1 MTGVQTCALPISSSE
16 IIVPA
21 SYSLVLNQTGA
32 LPLGGSTLSLSG
44 AGKLKF
50 ENAINVTDGE
60 LEVSS
65 GTLDF
70 VSGGSVA
77 GLTLESATLVLS
89 DDLTVGDNLTTSGT
103 DPTLQLNGTL
113 DLTGTGVQMQLGT
126 GLVLD
131 NVSTSANTGL
141 LLTADATL
149 TRGSPFTLG
158 SINLQNK
165 ALTLGSGTSDMTV
178 TGAVTFGTSSSQ
190 ILTGDADLTLQSAS
204 VLNLADGK
212 LSSTGGTLSLP
223 QGLTLGSGAIFD
235 FSGST
240 AEFSGTLNV
249 GDGTITSSSSSI
261 LELQAASSFTSTD
274 VFTIPT
280 LELNGQGLT
289 LNTSSTHLTLSNP
302 FTVGSSESVDTQ
314 AGSLTLNGS
323 ATLEDNGTIES
334 SAGSLTFN
342 GSVALDSGGKLLLTG
357 GSVAL
362 NSGAAIS
369 GGELKLFDS
378 SLTLAGNVG
387 MTNDSTL
394 SLKNT
399 VINPGSYTIGMTGG
413 TLGLGGTYS
422 DFGAVQTDNTTSLEL
437 NANASITRSA
447 LLEIGGLDLN
457 NFALTLG
464 SATTDLTIQSSLVLD
479 STGSQL
485 ITNVADLILTYPLQ
499 LTAGS
504 ITSTAG
510 TFSLSQGGTL
520 GSSGILDVSGT
531 TLKLSDNLSAESG
544 TLTSN
549 STSVLHLLDD
559 VTLTFNGE
567 KTFKALE
574 HNGKTL
580 TLGSATSDLELIDPL
595 TLNAGTLH
603 TQGADLNLQGALTL
617 DNNSLIDSTGGT
629 LTLGGAVDNSS
640 ELTVPGTAL
649 ALRSDFAITGTLST
663 GTGTTISRNNNELDL
678 SGGLLK
684 LGGDLNLAGTVTD
697 NDTRLILQADATL
710 GNSASTGIGSLD
722 LNGSALTI
730 SMAMTIND
738 PLTLDTAG
746 EQILTGAADLSLN
759 GGISVNAGT
768 LSSSG
773 GTVSASSLSAGAA
786 GTLNFQGGTL
796 SLPGG
801 ATAVSGA

>member
-1 MTGVQTCALPISSSE
+1 MSEFMHTLAKDGHIADAYVAKPASQAIATVVILQEIFGITDHIKDVCKQYAAHGYLAIAPALFDRIKKNIVLDYSSFAEGRDYKMQLQDEQVLLDIAANKTINGPITLQNDADLTIKGSGEYLGDMKLAGGKFRVDSNRDLTGTVSVTASSE

-21 SYSLVLNQTGA
+21 SYSLVLNQTGT
-32 LPLGGSTLSLSG
+32 LPLGGSTLSSSG

-50 ENAINVTDGE
+50 EKAINVSGGE

-77 GLTLESATLVLS
+77 GLTLKSATLVLS

-103 DPTLQLNGTL
+103 DPTLQLNGSL

-149 TRGSPFTLG
+149 TRGSAFTLG

-178 TGAVTFGTSSSQ
+178 TGAVTFDNSSSQ
-190 ILTGDADLTLQSAS
+190 ILTGGADLTLQSSS

-249 GDGTITSSSSSI
+249 GDGTITSNSSSI
-261 LELQAASSFTSTD
+261 LELQAASSLSSNA

-280 LELNGQGLT
+280 LELNSQGLT
-289 LNTSSTHLTLSNP
+289 LNTSGTHLTLSNP
-302 FTVGSSESVDTQ
+302 FSVGSSESVDTQ

-342 GSVALDSGGKLLLTG
+342 GSVALDNASLLLTG

-362 NSGAAIS
+362 NSGATIS

-394 SLKNT
+394 GLRNT
-399 VINPGSYTIGMTGG
+399 TINPGSYTI
-413 TLGLGGTYS
+413 
-422 DFGAVQTDNTTSLEL
+422 
-437 NANASITRSA
+437 
-447 LLEIGGLDLN
+447 
-457 NFALTLG
+457 
-464 SATTDLTIQSSLVLD
+464 
-479 STGSQL
+479 
-485 ITNVADLILTYPLQ
+485 
-499 LTAGS
+499 
-504 ITSTAG
+504 
-510 TFSLSQGGTL
+510 
-520 GSSGILDVSGT
+520 
-531 TLKLSDNLSAESG
+531 
-544 TLTSN
+544 
-549 STSVLHLLDD
+549 
-559 VTLTFNGE
+559 
-567 KTFKALE
+567 
-574 HNGKTL
+574 
-580 TLGSATSDLELIDPL
+580 
-595 TLNAGTLH
+595 
-603 TQGADLNLQGALTL
+603 
-617 DNNSLIDSTGGT
+617 
-629 LTLGGAVDNSS
+629 
-640 ELTVPGTAL
+640 
-649 ALRSDFAITGTLST
+649 
-663 GTGTTISRNNNELDL
+663 
-678 SGGLLK
+678 
-684 LGGDLNLAGTVTD
+684 
-697 NDTRLILQADATL
+697 
-710 GNSASTGIGSLD
+710 
-722 LNGSALTI
+722 
-730 SMAMTIND
+730 
-738 PLTLDTAG
+738 
-746 EQILTGAADLSLN
+746 
-759 GGISVNAGT
+759 
-768 LSSSG
+768 
-773 GTVSASSLSAGAA
+773 
-786 GTLNFQGGTL
+786 
-796 SLPGG
+796 
-801 ATAVSGA
+801 